1 MIPSIRW
8 LIPKKEVLEE
18 VYPEGK
24 PPFHPFLT
32 VTEVVY
38 AAFCPRAAYHYFL
51 HALDPFRARG
61 HEKGR
66 EGENYHKLICLL
78 EQMMA
83 RGEEISWQ
91 IAEGLGIDLFGQEWR
106 YIQPYVKNWWEKVK
120 PIRAVKKGDELFFE
134 LWVAGE
140 LNIQG
145 VTGLLLR
152 GKVDEIDKS
161 NKLIIERTTKRKELA
176 LAQFKDFQLWL
187 LHQIL
192 KGIKDEDR
200 PEDLRKE
207 DFGRYRLI
215 LETPEEVVEV
225 DDKRG
230 EYQNRLISALMWI
243 RSIINPDITTWREVF
258 DASIKECRP
267 GNIKKGCELAWACF
281 QRGYKYPS
289 KQVRNRMRKELASYW
304 RSLIWQYM
312 WRHHLHEYRL
322 ALMPYK
328 KLQERGEICS
338 GRVTSRRSLS
348 LQELELEVELSSP
361 EEAKEVEAQAKTSNE
376 IQVLL
381 YGTLRMG
388 LRERGKVVE
397 IKGNRIKLFFE
408 GVIARRIPNTVLFLS
423 TPSDIIFIGGEE
435 PVFLERGTQRD
446 VYLYTTR
453 GTNKETRA
461 KKGGQFALLEAIFG
475 TKRVAGG

>member
-1 MIPSIRW
+1 MITIRW
-8 LIPKKEVLEE
+8 STPKKELEE

-24 PPFHPFLT
+24 PPFHPFPT

-51 HALDPFRARG
+51 HALDPFIPRARG
-61 HEKGR
+61 REKGM

-78 EQMMA
+78 EQTMA
-83 RGEEISWQ
+83 RGEEVSWQ
-91 IAEGLGIDLFGQEWR
+91 LAEGQGMDLFGQEWR
-106 YIQPYVKNWWEKVK
+106 YIRPYVKNWWEKVR
-120 PIRAVKKGDELFFE
+120 PLRAVKKGDELFFE

-145 VTGLLLR
+145 VTGLLVR

-161 NKLIIERTTKRKELA
+161 NKLIIERTTKGKNLA

-187 LHQIL
+187 LYQIL

-207 DFGRYRLI
+207 DFEQYRLI
-215 LETPEEVVEV
+215 LETPEEIVEV
-225 DDKRG
+225 DDKRD
-230 EYQNRLISALMWI
+230 EYRSRLISALWWI
-243 RSIINPDITTWREVF
+243 RSISKGDITWREVF
-258 DASIKECRP
+258 DASVKECYP
-267 GNIKKGCELAWACF
+267 GNIKKGCELVWACF

-289 KQVRNRMRKELASYW
+289 KQVRNKMRTELASYW
-304 RSLIWQYM
+304 RSLRWEYM
-312 WRHHLHEYRL
+312 WGHDLNEYRL
-322 ALMPYK
+322 VLMPYE
-328 KLQERGEICS
+328 KLLERGEICY
-338 GRVTSRRSLS
+338 GRVISRQFLPS
-348 LQELELEVELSSP
+348 QGLELEVELSSP
-361 EEAKEVEAQAKTSNE
+361 EEAKEVEAQAKSSKE

-397 IKGNRIKLFFE
+397 VKGNKIKLFFE
-408 GVIARRIPNTVLFLS
+408 GVIAQRVPERIIFVS
-423 TPSDIIFIGGEE
+423 TLSDITFIGEE
-435 PVFLERGTQRD
+435 PVYLERGTQRD

-453 GTNKETRA
+453 GTNKETKA
-461 KKGGQFALLEAIFG
+461 KKGGQFALLETIFG